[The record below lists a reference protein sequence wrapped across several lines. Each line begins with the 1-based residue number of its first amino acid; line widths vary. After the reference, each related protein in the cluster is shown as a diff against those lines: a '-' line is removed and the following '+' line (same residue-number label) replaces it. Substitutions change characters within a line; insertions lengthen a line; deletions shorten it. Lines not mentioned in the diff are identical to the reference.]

1 MVFTVKEMTVLKFKL
16 IGTSFKSQSDMFFF
30 FFVTAATVLDVLKT
44 MALLFW
50 NMYAVM
56 WRIFNA
62 A

>member
-1 MVFTVKEMTVLKFKL
+1 MVFTVKEVTVLKFNLLEHHLKVSP
-16 IGTSFKSQSDMFFF
+16 ICFFF
-30 FFVTAATVLDVLKT
+30 FFTAATVLDVLKN

-50 NMYAVM
+50 NMYAVL